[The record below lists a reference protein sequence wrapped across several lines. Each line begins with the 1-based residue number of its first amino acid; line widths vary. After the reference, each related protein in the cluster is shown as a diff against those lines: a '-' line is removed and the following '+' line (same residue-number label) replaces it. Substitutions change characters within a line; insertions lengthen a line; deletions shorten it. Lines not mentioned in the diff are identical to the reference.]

1 MDVVE
6 IDAASHGGVD
16 DARELRE
23 KAPTAPMVGR
33 EKVYIIDE
41 AQRLSRE
48 AFDALLKLFEEPPP
62 GVRFVLATTE
72 PHKMPATIVGR
83 CQRFD
88 FRRLTIEGLA
98 QMVQTIASSEGVALD
113 PAAAHAIA
121 RRAEGSARDA
131 PRCWT
136 RQPCSAGRRSTRPR
150 CAPCWARPVARSSSR
165 SPDVVAV
172 GDVRGVFEVVDR
184 LVLDGRDVRNVTN
197 ETIGHFRDLLARQDR
212 PGQEDLL
219 DLAADAY
226 EGLRVQAEKFSAG
239 ELARILALLL
249 AAQNDMRWTTSP
261 RLSLELALIRACLPD
276 TDPTP
281 AGVVSRLERLERL
294 ANLAPEAV
302 VVLEEPAEA
311 PRASGR
317 RSRRSASGRRHRR
330 PPTDESATQMPVPQA
345 ADAGSVDV
353 AMLRRSW
360 GALIDHLGQ
369 LRQPIPP
376 RRPRERDGRLV
387 RRRDAR
393 ARVPA
398 RQALR
403 ACRRCRIART
413 SSSKP
418 SGTSSGSLRGSRASC
433 GSRASPVARRPPRSS
448 RRRKR
453 PATTRLSGASRRCWA
468 RPRSKGA
475 VTERVRG
482 ADPGADR
489 RARTAAR
496 HRAEV
501 RPAARVLARQGAAR
515 RRQTAR
521 VRHRPG
527 EGPHRVLPGVRS
539 VAEGDL
545 CRICRDEGRDR
556 TVLCIVEEPKDAAT
570 IEKSALHKGRYHIL
584 GGAISPLDGVGP
596 EDLRVQEL
604 LDRVER
610 DHVTECILATNPNLE
625 GNATAMYVAALLKP
639 SGVRVTRLA
648 SGLPVGGDLEY
659 VDDDRCRKRSKAAGR
674 SEWPSRDATRTTSPS
689 PATGT
694 NPLRHARGPADLHRV
709 AGRLPCRLPPNE
721 GGR

>member
-1 MDVVE
+1 MPEDERPENERVEKQHQALYRRYRPQTPAELLGQDHVVRGLTGAIREDRLHHAFLFCGPRGTGKTSTARILAKMVNCVNAPTVEPCNVCEQCVAIREGTHVDVVE

-23 KAPTAPMVGR
+23 KAPTAPMIGR

-98 QMVQTIASSEGVALD
+98 QMVETIASSEGVAID
-113 PAAAHAIA
+113 PPAAHAIA

-131 PRCWT
+131 LSLLDQATVLGGQTVDEATVRALLGAPRGEV
-136 RQPCSAGRRSTRPR
+136 QFEIA
-150 CAPCWARPVARSSSR
+150 
-165 SPDVVAV
+165 DVVAV

-197 ETIGHFRDLLARQDR
+197 ETIGHFRDLLLVKTA

-281 AGVVSRLERLERL
+281 AGVVARLERLERL

-302 VVLEEPAEA
+302 VVLEEPVEA
-311 PRASGR
+311 PA
-317 RSRRSASGRRHRR
+317 
-330 PPTDESATQMPVPQA
+330 PPVVSVPAAPSDEAVTQVPVPQA

-369 LRQPIPP
+369 LRQPILRAVLESATVASFDGETLELAFPP
-376 RRPRERDGRLV
+376 DKRFGVQKVQDRQEELL
-387 RRRDAR
+387 
-393 ARVPA
+393 
-398 RQALR
+398 QAL
-403 ACRRCRIART
+403 
-413 SSSKP
+413 
-418 SGTSSGSLRGSRASC
+418 
-433 GSRASPVARRPPRSS
+433 
-448 RRRKR
+448 
-453 PATTRLSGASRRCWA
+453 
-468 RPRSKGA
+468 
-475 VTERVRG
+475 
-482 ADPGADR
+482 
-489 RARTAAR
+489 
-496 HRAEV
+496 
-501 RPAARVLARQGAAR
+501 
-515 RRQTAR
+515 
-521 VRHRPG
+521 
-527 EGPHRVLPGVRS
+527 
-539 VAEGDL
+539 GDL
-545 CRICRDEGRDR
+545 FGIAPRITCVVRESREPGG
-556 TVLCIVEEPKDAAT
+556 TASVEIVEEEDTPSDD
-570 IEKSALHKGRYHIL
+570 EALR
-584 GGAISPLDGVGP
+584 
-596 EDLRVQEL
+596 RVQEML
-604 LDRVER
+604 GVTPVE
-610 DHVTECILATNPNLE
+610 
-625 GNATAMYVAALLKP
+625 G
-639 SGVRVTRLA
+639 
-648 SGLPVGGDLEY
+648 GGD
-659 VDDDRCRKRSKAAGR
+659 
-674 SEWPSRDATRTTSPS
+674 
-689 PATGT
+689 
-694 NPLRHARGPADLHRV
+694 
-709 AGRLPCRLPPNE
+709 
-721 GGR
+721 